1 MVVAGAFVRLLR
13 LAAAMADATDGQPAT
28 DFSTTLERLADR
40 LRGLASQQALTT
52 RVVMKRV
59 PAVDFSASLEA
70 LNMRL
75 QWSIFRMTNGEV
87 VFSTAEPVAVV
98 DGVTILCLFSAVDQ
112 HATFGQADGQAAVK

>member
-13 LAAAMADATDGQPAT
+13 LAAVMADATDGQPTT
-28 DFSTTLERLADR
+28 DFAATLDRLADR

-59 PAVDFSASLEA
+59 PAVDFSTSLQA

-75 QWSIFRMTNGEV
+75 QWSIFRMANGEV
-87 VFSTAEPVAVV
+87 VFSTAEPVVVV
-98 DGVTILCLFSAVDQ
+98 DGITILCLFSAMDQ
-112 HATFGQADGQAAVK
+112 LAPHPQFS